1 MIRVNLLPHREMRR
15 RRLQQQFFIMLGMVA
30 FLGFAVWGLV
40 HTSLA
45 NRYEEQLGRNKYLQE
60 QIVKL
65 DKEIEDIKKL
75 REMTA
80 ALLARKKVVETLQ
93 SNRAEVVH
101 LLDELARQLPD
112 GVYLKAIK
120 QQGGRVTIS
129 GYTQSQARVSTLMRN
144 LDASPHI
151 ENSNLVEIKAVA
163 LGTARINEFTLAVA
177 IERPKQEDDKAKPS
191 KPAAARPKAGTGKS

>member
-15 RRLQQQFFIMLGMVA
+15 RRLQQQFFIMLGVVG
-30 FLGFAVWGLV
+30 FLGCAVWGLV

-45 NRYEEQLGRNKYLQE
+45 NRFEEQLGRNKYLQE
-60 QIVKL
+60 QIVTL

-80 ALLARKKVVETLQ
+80 SLLARKKVVETLQ

-101 LLDELARQLPD
+101 LLDELTRQLPD

-120 QQGGRVTIS
+120 QQGNRVTIS

-177 IERPKQEDDKAKPS
+177 IERPKQEDDKAKVA
-191 KPAAARPKAGTGKS
+191 KPAAAGPKAGAGKS